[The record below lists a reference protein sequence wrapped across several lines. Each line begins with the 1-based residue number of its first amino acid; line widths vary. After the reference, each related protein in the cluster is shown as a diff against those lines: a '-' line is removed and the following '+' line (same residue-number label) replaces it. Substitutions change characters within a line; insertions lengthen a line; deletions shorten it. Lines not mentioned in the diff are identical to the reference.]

1 MYRGEKNQALPVD
14 VIGLRSS
21 LPGQAELGCS
31 PLLERM
37 TEGGIEAGRPESYF
51 RTVIAK
57 PHFAS
62 LVKSLLFGA

>member
-14 VIGLRSS
+14 VIGLSS
-21 LPGQAELGCS
+21 LPGQAELRCS
-31 PLLERM
+31 PLLGRM
-37 TEGGIEAGRPESYF
+37 TEGGREAGGPASYF